1 MVVVHTEGHPELTSK
16 DNIGTGA
23 TGAPARDRTGS
34 GGVVVRAGAEDTE
47 GTGGQASTS
56 GDGTLSSLKIT
67 ALAGGVGAAR
77 LLRGMVEVVKPSNV
91 TAIVNTADDTV
102 LHGLHISPD
111 LDTIT
116 YTLAGLV
123 DVERGWGLSGESWTV
138 MESLASLGG
147 DTWFQLGDR
156 DIATHMLRTD
166 MLNRGMSLSAVTETL
181 RMRHGIMTRILPMS
195 DDRVQTR
202 LTLAGSGEEIGFQE
216 YFVKLAHSVEVG
228 KIAYQGAG
236 SAAAAP
242 GVIEALEYADVIVIC
257 PSNPFL
263 SIFPIL
269 ALKDVKQA
277 LQGRQAT
284 MKAKTV
290 AISPIIAGKALKG
303 PADRLLVEMGVTAN
317 VAGVAGLYKDIA
329 STLVMDD
336 QDARLQD
343 DIEAIGMRCVTTDT
357 IMRDINASRALAREA
372 IEAALETVSL
382 ARRGNNG

>member
-1 MVVVHTEGHPELTSK
+1 MTGK
-16 DNIGTGA
+16 DNIITSTTGNGA
-23 TGAPARDRTGS
+23 TGAPARNR
-34 GGVVVRAGAEDTE
+34 VGAD
-47 GTGGQASTS
+47 
-56 GDGTLSSLKIT
+56 GDGALSSLKIA

-77 LLRGMVEVVKPSNV
+77 LLRGMVEVVDPSNV

-116 YTLAGLV
+116 YTLAGLI

-138 MESLASLGG
+138 MESLAGLGG

-166 MLNRGMSLSAVTETL
+166 MLNRGMSLSAVTKTL
-181 RMRHGIMTRILPMS
+181 RMHHGIMARILPMS
-195 DDRVQTR
+195 DDRVQTS
-202 LTLAGSGEEIGFQE
+202 LTLAGSGEVISFQE
-216 YFVKLAHSVEVG
+216 YFVKLAHSVEVS
-228 KIAYQGAG
+228 KITYQGAG

-242 GVIEALEYADVIVIC
+242 GVLEALEGADVIVIC

-269 ALKDVKQA
+269 ALKDVRRV
-277 LQGRQAT
+277 LQGKEAGVKT
-284 MKAKTV
+284 KTV

-303 PADRLLVEMGVTAN
+303 PADRLLVEMGVTATT
-317 VAGVAGLYKDIA
+317 AGVAGLYKDIA
-329 STLVMDD
+329 STFVMDD
-336 QDARLQD
+336 QDAGLQD
-343 DIEAIGMRCVTTDT
+343 DIKALGMRCVTTDT
-357 IMRDINASRALAREA
+357 IMRDINASRALARKA

-382 ARRGNNG
+382 ARRGSHG